1 MIEDELA
8 TQSWPPFE
16 EIEVVDVDEF
26 DEIAFRLAEPDWDPD
41 AGGLV
46 VTPATLAVAMRDAL
60 RDAGL
65 VDVAVSGT
73 AGRVRRRG
81 RAVLFEVTE
90 TLPGDAE
97 PLAVV
102 PVVAFAGAACGGRD
116 LIEGSRV
123 RVSGYLE
130 WKPDWGCMRV
140 VAQDCEVVPT
150 T

>member
-1 MIEDELA
+1 M
-8 TQSWPPFE
+8 
-16 EIEVVDVDEF
+16 DEF

-41 AGGLV
+41 GSGMC

-65 VDVAVSGT
+65 VDVSLTGV

-81 RAVLFEVTE
+81 RAVMFEVTE

-102 PVVAFAGAACGGRD
+102 PVVSFGNSIGTRGGLADGA
-116 LIEGSRV
+116 LV

-130 WKPDWGCMRV
+130 WKPDWGCLRV
-140 VAQDCEVVPT
+140 VAQDCQIDRT
-150 T
+150 S